1 MQQSSLNS
9 RDQSRLALTPL
20 LQEFSCHFA
29 SYQLTN
35 QKQKPFPH
43 ITLKSQN
50 WHKKH
55 ARLDAEQTL
64 SPGPQCLKIE
74 TKERENVLHFTIL
87 FFHWTTPLPPSQ
99 LTTHLCVIQE

>member
-43 ITLKSQN
+43 ITL
-50 WHKKH
+50 
-55 ARLDAEQTL
+55 
-64 SPGPQCLKIE
+64 
-74 TKERENVLHFTIL
+74 
-87 FFHWTTPLPPSQ
+87 
-99 LTTHLCVIQE
+99 